1 MSNPIIKTM
10 THRIVLYDD
19 LSEIDR
25 LTEFMDQLVEELGLD
40 FADGYNLHLA
50 LEEACSNIIRYAY
63 PGETG
68 KTFCLD
74 VEANDESVVFTLTD
88 SGIPFNPLENAPEV
102 DVTLSA
108 EDREIGGLGI
118 FLIKNVMHTVEYQ
131 RRGKENVLTMT
142 YLRTH

>member
-1 MSNPIIKTM
+1 M

-19 LSEIDR
+19 LSEIER
-25 LTEFMDQLVEELGLD
+25 LTEFMDQLVEELELD

-74 VEANDESVVFTLTD
+74 VEANEKSVVFTLTD

-102 DVTLSA
+102 DITLSA
-108 EDREIGGLGI
+108 EEREIGGLGI
-118 FLIKNVMHTVEYQ
+118 FLIKNVMSSVAYE
-131 RRGKENVLTMT
+131 RRGGENILTMT